1 MSSRSV
7 TPHST
12 SNPDPGF
19 DIHKVLD
26 KGLELAAH
34 SWEWGTA
41 AEALLELYSPELS
54 VFCKDPF
61 PGDEIPKVDVEKVP
75 SLVYARK
82 FISTEGGGLCE
93 GDGSTSDPSSLGP
106 SALLL
111 SYLPAC
117 TRQARALLRH
127 TPRLPSGAI
136 SHRVTTPELWSDF
149 VYMAPPFLAHHAVAT
164 ADPSLLHVAI
174 QQCLLYR
181 AALQRTAPAT
191 PFHGLWAHIL
201 APNAPPAD
209 QDPALWLT
217 GNAWAAMGM
226 ARVLAVVRKW
236 GPSRAWRTWR
246 AALEESI
253 MAILHGAVHA
263 QTRAG
268 FPPAKPQAGL
278 LRNYLDEGDA
288 SGDAAGTAL
297 LAAVVYRMAV
307 LVPERVDGGMVE
319 RADGWREAVRACV
332 KSEDGLVVPVA
343 NIVVWQERD
352 VFWRG
357 SSEGQSFAVM
367 MVAAWRDFLEWR
379 GGEEDEG
386 LV

>member
-1 MSSRSV
+1 MSSHPV

-19 DIHKVLD
+19 DIHKVLE

-41 AEALLELYSPELS
+41 AEALLEFHSPELS
-54 VFCKDPF
+54 VFSADPF
-61 PGDEIPKVDVEKVP
+61 PGDELPKVDVENIP

-82 FISTEGGGLCE
+82 FISTDGEGLCE

-111 SYLPAC
+111 SLLPAC
-117 TRQARALLRH
+117 TRQVRALLQH

-136 SHRVTTPELWSDF
+136 SHRATTPELWSDF

-164 ADPSLLHVAI
+164 ADPSLLHDAI

-181 AALQRTAPAT
+181 AALQRDAPAT

-201 APNAPPAD
+201 APDAESAD

-236 GPSRAWRTWR
+236 GPSRAWKTWQ

-253 MAILHGAVHA
+253 VAILRGAVNA
-263 QTRAG
+263 QTRAA
-268 FPPAKPQAGL
+268 FRSARPHAGL
-278 LRNYLDEGDA
+278 LRNYLDREDA

-297 LAAVVYRMAV
+297 MAAVVYRMAV
-307 LVPERVDGGMVE
+307 LVPEGVGWEMVG
-319 RADGWREAVRACV
+319 RADGWREVVGRCVRA
-332 KSEDGLVVPVA
+332 EDGLVVPVA

-357 SSEGQSFAVM
+357 SSEGQSFVVM
-367 MVAAWRDFLEWR
+367 MVAAWRDYLEWK
-379 GGEEDEG
+379 GGVEG
-386 LV
+386 GG

>member
-1 MSSRSV
+1 MSSHSV
-7 TPHST
+7 TIPST

-41 AEALLELYSPELS
+41 AEALLDYHNPELS
-54 VFCKDPF
+54 VFSKDPF
-61 PGDEIPKVDVEKVP
+61 PGDELPQVDVNQVP
-75 SLVYARK
+75 SLVYAK
-82 FISTEGGGLCE
+82 EFISAEGE
-93 GDGSTSDPSSLGP
+93 GSTSDPSSLGP

-117 TRQARALLRH
+117 ARQVRALLHH
-127 TPRLPSGAI
+127 TPRLSSGAI
-136 SHRVTTPELWSDF
+136 SHRATTPELWSDF
-149 VYMAPPFLAHHAVAT
+149 IYMAPPFLAHHAVASG
-164 ADPSLLHVAI
+164 DPSLLHGAI
-174 QQCLLYR
+174 QQCLLYG
-181 AALQRTAPAT
+181 AALQRNAPDT

-201 APNAPPAD
+201 APEAEPAD

-236 GPSRAWRTWR
+236 GPSSAWMTWQ
-246 AALEESI
+246 AALEDSV
-253 MAILHGAVHA
+253 MATLCGAAAA
-263 QTRAG
+263 QTKAG
-268 FPPAKPQAGL
+268 FPPAKPHAGL
-278 LRNYLDEGDA
+278 LRNYLDEENA

-297 LAAVVYRMAV
+297 LAAAVYRMAV
-307 LVPERVDGGMVE
+307 LVPGRVDEGLLE
-319 RADGWREAVRACV
+319 RADAWREAVRGCV
-332 KSEDGLVVPVA
+332 KEDGLVVPVA

-357 SSEGQSFAVM
+357 SSEGQSFVAM
-367 MVAAWRDFLEWR
+367 MVAAWRDYLKWK
-379 GGEEDEG
+379 EG
-386 LV
+386 VGAGR

>member
-1 MSSRSV
+1 MSSHSV
-7 TPHST
+7 TPHSA

-19 DIHKVLD
+19 DIQKVLD

-41 AEALLELYSPELS
+41 AEALLEFHNPELS
-54 VFCKDPF
+54 VFGADPF
-61 PGDEIPKVDVEKVP
+61 PGDQLPKVDVEKVL

-82 FISTEGGGLCE
+82 FISTEGEGLCE

-117 TRQARALLRH
+117 RRQVRALLQH

-136 SHRVTTPELWSDF
+136 SHRATTPELWADF

-164 ADPSLLHVAI
+164 AEPSLLHEAI

-181 AALQRTAPAT
+181 DALQRTSPGT

-201 APNAPPAD
+201 APDAGPED

-226 ARVLAVVRKW
+226 ARVLAVLRKW
-236 GPSRAWRTWR
+236 GPSRTWTTWQ
-246 AALEESI
+246 AALEDSI
-253 MAILHGAVHA
+253 VAILQGAVKA
-263 QTRAG
+263 QTGAG
-268 FPPAKPQAGL
+268 FPPAEPRAGL
-278 LRNYLDEGDA
+278 LRNYLDKEAA

-297 LAAVVYRMAV
+297 LAAAVYRMAV
-307 LVPERVDGGMVE
+307 LAPERVGREMVE
-319 RADGWREAVRACV
+319 RADAWREAVSGCV
-332 KSEDGLVVPVA
+332 RSEDGLVVPVA

-357 SSEGQSFAVM
+357 SSEGQSFVVM
-367 MVAAWRDFLEWR
+367 MVAAWRDYMGWKTA
-379 GGEEDEG
+379 GGEG
-386 LV
+386 R

>member
-1 MSSRSV
+1 MSSQSV

-12 SNPDPGF
+12 SNHDPGF
-19 DIHKVLD
+19 DVHKVLD

-41 AEALLELYSPELS
+41 AEALLEFHNPELS
-54 VFCKDPF
+54 VFSKDPF
-61 PGDEIPKVDVEKVP
+61 PGDELLKVDVEKIP

-82 FISTEGGGLCE
+82 FISTEGEGLCE

-117 TRQARALLRH
+117 NRQVRALLQH

-136 SHRVTTPELWSDF
+136 SHRATTAELWSDF

-164 ADPSLLHVAI
+164 ADPSLLHDAI
-174 QQCLLYR
+174 QQCLLYGT
-181 AALQRTAPAT
+181 ALERNAPDT

-201 APNAPPAD
+201 APSAGPED

-236 GPSRAWRTWR
+236 GPSRAWQTWQTT
-246 AALEESI
+246 LEERI
-253 MAILHGAVHA
+253 MAILRGAVAA
-263 QTRAG
+263 QTKAG
-268 FPPAKPQAGL
+268 FRPAAPRAGL
-278 LRNYLDEGDA
+278 LRNYLDVEHA

-297 LAAVVYRMAV
+297 LAAAVYRMAV
-307 LVPERVDGGMVE
+307 LAPERVGAGLVE
-319 RADGWREAVRACV
+319 RADVWREAVSGCV
-332 KSEDGLVVPVA
+332 KAEDGLVVPVA

-357 SSEGQSFAVM
+357 SSEGQSFVVM
-367 MVAAWRDFLEWR
+367 MVAAWRDYLVWK
-379 GGEEDEG
+379 GGVGEG
-386 LV
+386 K

>member
-1 MSSRSV
+1 MSSLPV

-12 SNPDPGF
+12 SSPNPGF

-41 AEALLELYSPELS
+41 AEALLEFHNPELS
-54 VFCKDPF
+54 VFSKDPF
-61 PGDEIPKVDVEKVP
+61 PGDELPKVDVEKVP

-82 FISTEGGGLCE
+82 FISTEGEGLCE

-111 SYLPAC
+111 RFLPAC
-117 TRQARALLRH
+117 TRQVRALLQH

-136 SHRVTTPELWSDF
+136 SHRATTAELWSDF

-164 ADPSLLHVAI
+164 ADPSLLHDAI
-174 QQCLLYR
+174 QQCLLYG
-181 AALQRTAPAT
+181 AALQRNTPGT

-201 APNAPPAD
+201 APDAEPAD

-236 GPSRAWRTWR
+236 GPSRAWRTWQ

-253 MAILHGAVHA
+253 MVTLRGVVEA

-268 FPPAKPQAGL
+268 YRPAVPHAGL
-278 LRNYLDEGDA
+278 LRNYLDKEDA

-297 LAAVVYRMAV
+297 MAAVVYRMAV
-307 LVPERVDGGMVE
+307 LVPERVDQGLVE
-319 RADGWREAVRACV
+319 RADVWREAVGRCV
-332 KSEDGLVVPVA
+332 KPEDGLVVPVA

-357 SSEGQSFAVM
+357 SSEGQSFVVM
-367 MVAAWRDFLEWR
+367 MVAAWRDYLEWKE
-379 GGEEDEG
+379 GAGEG
-386 LV
+386 R